1 MAESR
6 VLFAVLDWGLG
17 HATRCVPLISQLQ
30 REGHEVI
37 IAGAGHSLA
46 WLKLRFPELKA
57 IEKPN
62 AAIRY
67 TRKAN
72 GINIAAQM
80 PRFLGNIRKEQD
92 WTSQMV
98 RKFGLTGLY
107 SDNCY
112 GVKHPDLPSVFM
124 THQLHFPVSFLA
136 RPAAGWSVKR
146 MVRGFTTIWVPDL
159 EGDKALAGRLSAPLK
174 GCPIT
179 YIGPISQ
186 YTEVEADTLEE
197 AVPNVAMIS
206 GPEPHRSLME
216 ADVIKRFQATGQK
229 SVLFTGKVDAT
240 VEVHG
245 KVTVYGNAPA
255 STIKAHLVQ
264 AEQIV
269 CRSGYSTV
277 MDLHVLGVIDRVQR
291 WEPTPGQWEQE
302 YIAKHLNRRRKSRRR
317 S

>member
-1 MAESR
+1 MADSC
-6 VLFAVLDWGLG
+6 VLYAVLDWGLG
-17 HATRCVPLISQLQ
+17 HATRSVPLIAQLQ
-30 REGHEVI
+30 REGHRVI
-37 IAGAGHSLA
+37 LAGAGHSLA
-46 WLKLRFPELKA
+46 WLKLRFPELEA

-72 GINIAAQM
+72 GLNIASQM
-80 PRFLGNIRKEQD
+80 PRFLRNIKKEND
-92 WTSQMV
+92 WTHKIV
-98 RKFGLTGLY
+98 RDYGPSALY

-146 MVRGFTTIWVPDL
+146 MVRGFSSIWVPDL
-159 EGDKALAGRLSAPLK
+159 EGEPSLAGRLSAPLK

-186 YTEVEADTLEE
+186 YSEVEPDELPEPVA
-197 AVPNVAMIS
+197 NVAMIS

-216 ADVIKRFQATGQK
+216 ANVIKRFQATGKK
-229 SVLFTGKVDAT
+229 SVLFTGKVEAT
-240 VEVHG
+240 TEEHG
-245 KVTVYGNAPA
+245 NVTVYGNAPA
-255 STIKAHLVQ
+255 SLIKAHLIQ
-264 AEQIV
+264 AEQIA

-277 MDLHVLGVIDRVQR
+277 MDLHVLGVMDRVQR

-302 YIAKHLNRRRKSRRR
+302 YLAKHLNRRHGQPHKR
-317 S
+317 